1 MTADAARVLALVY
14 VPLMWTLVALTGV
27 LGLIGVFAPGRL
39 RGAIRVFA
47 NKRPARLLGV
57 VLMVIGAEMFIR
69 APGTAL
75 PWLVKWL
82 GAFLFVDGGVRVV
95 IPTVN
100 IIVAEW
106 CVAHSDKWHRIVG
119 VLCFL
124 FTFLFYHATR
134 LPLPNLI

>member
-1 MTADAARVLALVY
+1 
-14 VPLMWTLVALTGV
+14 
-27 LGLIGVFAPGRL
+27 
-39 RGAIRVFA
+39 
-47 NKRPARLLGV
+47 
-57 VLMVIGAEMFIR
+57 MFIR